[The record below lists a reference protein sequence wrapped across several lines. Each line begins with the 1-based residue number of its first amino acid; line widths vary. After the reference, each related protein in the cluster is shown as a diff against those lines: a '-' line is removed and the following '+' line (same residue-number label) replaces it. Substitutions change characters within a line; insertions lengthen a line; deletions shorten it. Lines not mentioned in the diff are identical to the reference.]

1 MKFAPGSALHYDG
14 KRSMTPAQVA
24 RQMVICDGCG
34 QGTTSE
40 HIARRLAR
48 LEQTTRYR
56 PVHIQVVFLSAQSP
70 ASADAFLYSA
80 QNGFRGEAGAL
91 LDALQIER
99 EGRPADAV
107 LSEFQRKGFFL
118 THILECAADAEL
130 GNLDLASGLKDKL
143 PSVLKR
149 MRTSLKPK
157 RVFAISKELGAVS
170 AELKIA
176 NAGSE
181 MVLDGSLPFD
191 LDSGA
196 SVMRL
201 RSVL

>member
-1 MKFAPGSALHYDG
+1 
-14 KRSMTPAQVA
+14 MTPAQAA
-24 RQMVICDGCG
+24 RQRVICDGCG

-40 HIARRLAR
+40 HIALRLAR

-56 PVHIQVVFLSAQSP
+56 PIHIQAVFLSAQSP
-70 ASADAFLYSA
+70 GSVDSFLYGA
-80 QNGFRGEAGAL
+80 QNGFKGEAAAL
-91 LDALQIER
+91 LDALRIEH

-107 LSEFQRKGFFL
+107 LSEFQRRGFFL

-130 GNLDLASGLKDKL
+130 GNFDLANALKEKL
-143 PSVLKR
+143 PSVLRR

-157 RVFAISKELGAVS
+157 RVFAISKEMGVVS
-170 AELKIA
+170 AELKAA

-181 MVLDGSLPFD
+181 LVLDGSSPFD
-191 LDSGA
+191 LKDVGS
-196 SVMRL
+196 MNRL